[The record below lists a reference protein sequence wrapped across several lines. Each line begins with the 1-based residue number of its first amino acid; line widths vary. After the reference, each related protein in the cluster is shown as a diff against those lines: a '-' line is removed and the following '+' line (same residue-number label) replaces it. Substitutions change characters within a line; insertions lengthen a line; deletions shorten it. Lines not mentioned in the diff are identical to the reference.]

1 MQGGAQGPHQ
11 RAGFGV
17 RCYGRHRR
25 FYLYFRIMTEE
36 HSGRGVTSQAGIIA
50 GQELL
55 VHNLTTRSVG
65 PSFARVQMGLWRP
78 EQGSFVQSL
87 RTLWTL
93 LHLPTAQPPVLRC
106 LGIPTRVVTNYY
118 SAHDQNSN
126 LLIEYF
132 RNEFGELE
140 SGKSEMIW

>member
-1 MQGGAQGPHQ
+1 
-11 RAGFGV
+11 
-17 RCYGRHRR
+17 
-25 FYLYFRIMTEE
+25 
-36 HSGRGVTSQAGIIA
+36 
-50 GQELL
+50 
-55 VHNLTTRSVG
+55 
-65 PSFARVQMGLWRP
+65 MGLWRP
-78 EQGSFVQSL
+78 EQGGFVQSL